1 MEGGRR
7 PDDGQDWRRV
17 QCASPE
23 SRSTA
28 TDAPEASGLEVTTV
42 KNLYGYENVHT
53 DVVIFRNVQID
64 DLIACASMRGCIPG
78 RLPLAC
84 EHLAVR
90 PSGQAATGKT
100 VIKQNKTNLWHGSRS
115 TCGSHKGSPGQKARG
130 SSYKEP
136 GTAQEL
142 PHQLLH
148 KSKAMDMFAQMLQV
162 KWMWCYYW
170 VMLLCDA
177 LGSSCCC

>member
-1 MEGGRR
+1 MMPKMEGGRR

-64 DLIACASMRGCIPG
+64 DLMCFKNHVLCKELVYC
-78 RLPLAC
+78 LPVSL
-84 EHLAVR
+84 
-90 PSGQAATGKT
+90 
-100 VIKQNKTNLWHGSRS
+100 
-115 TCGSHKGSPGQKARG
+115 
-130 SSYKEP
+130 KE
-136 GTAQEL
+136 TDFL
-142 PHQLLH
+142 
-148 KSKAMDMFAQMLQV
+148 
-162 KWMWCYYW
+162 
-170 VMLLCDA
+170 
-177 LGSSCCC
+177 